1 MIGSPPTAGDR
12 NAVMPWRSRSRMNN
26 PPARTGVASRT
37 RPCVT
42 RIDQTNKERFLNVM
56 PGARC
61 RRIVTRKLM
70 APAVEEIPS
79 SCNPTIHMST
89 PELESYTLSGVY
101 PVHPMFAAPSH
112 MMTPATGMIQKLS
125 ALIRGKAISF
135 APIRGGDLRVPEP
148 ARIGVQAK
156 KNIVVPG
163 IVDKSVYVFASTIV
177 GPRDAGSGGRSGG

>member
-1 MIGSPPTAGDR
+1 MGCHRGGYPTTACDR
-12 NAVMPWRSRSRMNN
+12 NAVMARRSRRRKNN
-26 PPARTGVASRT
+26 PPERTGVASRT

-79 SCNPTIHMST
+79 CCNPTIHMST

-135 APIRGGDLRVPEP
+135 APIRGGGNQVSEAPEDRGRTREDHCVPC
-148 ARIGVQAK
+148 
-156 KNIVVPG
+156 VPC
-163 IVDKSVYVFASTIV
+163 KF
-177 GPRDAGSGGRSGG
+177 

>member
-125 ALIRGKAISF
+125 ALIRGKAMSF
-135 APIRGGDLRVPEP
+135 APIRGGVLRMPHAPMGGILPREVLGVP
-148 ARIGVQAK
+148 RLGD
-156 KNIVVPG
+156 NVVC
-163 IVDKSVYVFASTIV
+163 D
-177 GPRDAGSGGRSGG
+177 

>member
-1 MIGSPPTAGDR
+1 
-12 NAVMPWRSRSRMNN
+12 MNN

-42 RIDQTNKERFLNVM
+42 RIDQTNRERFLKVM

-125 ALIRGKAISF
+125 ALIRGNAMSF
-135 APIRGGDLRVPEP
+135 APIRGGTMRVPKP
-148 ARIGVQAK
+148 ARIGVETR
-156 KNIVVPG
+156 KNIVGPAN
-163 IVDKSVYVFASTIV
+163 VDKSVYVFAATIV
-177 GPRDAGSGGRSGG
+177 RPGDS